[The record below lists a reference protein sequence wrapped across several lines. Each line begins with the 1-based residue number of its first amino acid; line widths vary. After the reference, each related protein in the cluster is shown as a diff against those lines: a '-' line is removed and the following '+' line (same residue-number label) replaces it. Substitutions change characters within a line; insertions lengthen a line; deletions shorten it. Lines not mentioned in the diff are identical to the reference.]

1 MKEGRH
7 FGRFAFLLLYASLS
21 LMRRLRGPQKA
32 LILVIFW
39 TFFGSQYV
47 LKMVWKIEAKKVTK
61 TKPKT
66 AIAAPRL
73 RCHHEGFHHPSMN
86 PYD

>member
-32 LILVIFW
+32 LIWDTFW
-39 TFFGSQYV
+39 TIFGSQNV
-47 LKMVWKIEAKKVTK
+47 LKMVWKIDATKVTK

-66 AIAAPRL
+66 AIAS
-73 RCHHEGFHHPSMN
+73 PSGR
-86 PYD
+86 

>member
-32 LILVIFW
+32 LIWGTFW
-39 TFFGSQYV
+39 TIFGSQNV
-47 LKMVWKIEAKKVTK
+47 LKMVWKIDAKKVTK

-66 AIAAPRL
+66 AIAPPSV
-73 RCHHEGFHHPSMN
+73 RCAHEGVYHPSMD

>member
-7 FGRFAFLLLYASLS
+7 FGRFAFLLLYAYLS

-32 LILVIFW
+32 VILRPFW
-39 TFFGSQYV
+39 TLFGSQNV
-47 LKMVWKIEAKKVTK
+47 LKMVWKIDAKKVIK

-66 AIAAPRL
+66 AIALLKVR
-73 RCHHEGFHHPSMN
+73 
-86 PYD
+86 